1 MQLALPLHPLIL
13 VGRRVIAG
21 NDENRLLPAESV
33 AFRSA
38 VPQVRRQSGAAR
50 TVARQLLGQ
59 LGFDSVEIA
68 RSPSRAPVW
77 PAGIVG
83 SLAHCCD
90 VAVAAVAR
98 KADLVSVGVD
108 IEPDEPVEAEVAA
121 RIATASE
128 KNRYSAE
135 IIESR
140 RLFVIKEAVY
150 KAVFPI
156 DETFLDFD
164 DIEVDLERGIAR
176 TTDGRLVPFKMT
188 AGSHIVTLAWI
199 AS

>member
-1 MQLALPLHPLIL
+1 MQLALPSHRFIL
-13 VGRRVIAG
+13 VDRRVIAE

-50 TVARQLLGQ
+50 TVARQLLDQ
-59 LGFDSVEIA
+59 VGFDSAEIG

-83 SLAHCCD
+83 SLAHCRD
-90 VAVAAVAR
+90 VAVAAIGR
-98 KADLVSVGVD
+98 KADLISVGVD
-108 IEPDEPVEAEVAA
+108 IEPDEPIEAEVGA

-135 IIESR
+135 IMESR
-140 RLFVIKEAVY
+140 RLFVVKEAVY

-156 DETFLDFD
+156 DKAFLDFD
-164 DIEVDLERGIAR
+164 DIEIDLDRGIAQ
-176 TTDGRLVPFKMT
+176 TTSGRIVQFKTT

-199 AS
+199 TA